1 MTNSRCGPLAAW
13 ANAFFAG
20 SVSLDQAVDA
30 VVGDDRAHVVLGLPG
45 SAAEPAALRDA
56 LVAWRRT
63 GATVRVVLPVPGD
76 VRGLPGPQ
84 PFRAAA
90 LGAGEAVHGGPLGLV
105 PEVVDHAPSSAPPS
119 VRWTAFTVEPA
130 PPDPESVAD
139 AQYEL
144 GLAMRESARALV
156 DAEVSGQRG
165 EIAEALGDARRAG
178 ERLNLPPGFPPRA
191 VSLLAQA
198 QRLQAALD
206 LAAADPLGGAV
217 DRTGADARTAALR
230 PLASAVR
237 RAQVVAF
244 NAGCV

>member
-1 MTNSRCGPLAAW
+1 M
-13 ANAFFAG
+13 
-20 SVSLDQAVDA
+20 
-30 VVGDDRAHVVLGLPG
+30 
-45 SAAEPAALRDA
+45 
-56 LVAWRRT
+56 
-63 GATVRVVLPVPGD
+63 
-76 VRGLPGPQ
+76 
-84 PFRAAA
+84 
-90 LGAGEAVHGGPLGLV
+90 
-105 PEVVDHAPSSAPPS
+105 
-119 VRWTAFTVEPA
+119 
-130 PPDPESVAD
+130 
-139 AQYEL
+139 
-144 GLAMRESARALV
+144 
-156 DAEVSGQRG
+156 SGQRG

-244 NAGCV
+244 NAGRV